1 MLGELNVSQIIL
13 ALVEGYA
20 VSENF
25 KKAMV
30 YGASVGI
37 SNLLPGDLID
47 SDASTQK
54 YVVQP
59 VAAGALVV
67 LGSMLLKSDGNK
79 VKNFSNGFIIG
90 SSSAGL
96 ANSLAMYNKKEEIV
110 SQLVNSKGPI
120 YGPPN
125 NPNPSPSRTPSV
137 TFSATPNPTFSATP
151 SVTFS
156 ATPNPTIVT

>member
-1 MLGELNVSQIIL
+1 MLGELNLSQIIL

-37 SNLLPGDLID
+37 SNLLPGDLIA
-47 SDASTQK
+47 SDVSTQK

-96 ANSLAMYNKKEEIV
+96 ANSLAMYNQKEKIIAKIV
-110 SQLVNSKGPI
+110 NTPTPTPTPKPNGPM
-120 YGPPN
+120 YGPSNMPLYG
-125 NPNPSPSRTPSV
+125 PSTSPTPSY
-137 TFSATPNPTFSATP
+137 
-151 SVTFS
+151 
-156 ATPNPTIVT
+156 TIVT

>member
-59 VAAGALVV
+59 IAAGALVV

-96 ANSLAMYNKKEEIV
+96 ANSLTMYNKKVEIV
-110 SQLVNSKGPI
+110 SKGPI

-125 NPNPSPSRTPSV
+125 NPNPTRSPSP
-137 TFSATPNPTFSATP
+137 SATP
-151 SVTFS
+151 TFS